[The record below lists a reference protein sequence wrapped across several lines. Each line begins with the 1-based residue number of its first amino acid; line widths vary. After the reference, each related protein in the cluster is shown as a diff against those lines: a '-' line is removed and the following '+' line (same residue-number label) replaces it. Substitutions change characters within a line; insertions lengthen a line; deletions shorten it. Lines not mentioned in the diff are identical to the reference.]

1 MRIVNFNKAG
11 VATLGVRRD
20 GEVIDLSVADKSLPR
35 DLSGLLAAGKGA
47 MNKAAR
53 AARQA
58 PKRAVVKTPR
68 SVLPPITNP
77 GKIICVG
84 LNYSDHAAEAGLKPP
99 DYPILFLRVPGSVV
113 GHGQAIIRPKASRH
127 FDYEAEMVAVIGRR
141 GRNIAKS
148 KALDHVA
155 GYSVANEGS
164 IRDYQMRS
172 SQWTLGKNFDTTG
185 AWGPDFVT
193 ADELPRGGKGLA
205 IETRLNGRVLQS
217 SSTSNMI
224 FDTRTLV
231 AVASSVM
238 TLEPGD
244 IILTGTPHGVGF
256 VRKPPIFMKAG
267 DVCVFEL
274 EGIGLLRNPV
284 GAEKR

>member
-1 MRIVNFNKAG
+1 MRIVNFKRDG

-35 DLSGLLAAGKGA
+35 DLAGLLAAGKGA
-47 MNKAAR
+47 LAKAAR

-58 PKRAVVKTPR
+58 PKRAVVKAPR
-68 SVLPPITNP
+68 TVLPPITRP
-77 GKIICVG
+77 GKIICIG

-141 GRNIAKS
+141 GRNIPKS

-164 IRDYQMRS
+164 IRDFQMRS
-172 SQWTLGKNFDTTG
+172 SQWTLGKNFDKTG

-193 ADELPRGGKGLA
+193 ADELPRGAKGLK

-231 AVASSVM
+231 SVASTVM

-244 IILTGTPHGVGF
+244 IILTGTPSGVGF
-256 VRKPPIFMKAG
+256 VRKPPVFMKAG
-267 DVCVFEL
+267 DVCEIEI

-284 GAEKR
+284 RAEK

>member
-1 MRIVNFNKAG
+1 MRIVNFRKNG

-20 GEVIDLSVADKSLPR
+20 GDVVDLSIADKSLPG
-35 DLSGLLAAGKGA
+35 DLTSLLAAGKGA

-53 AARQA
+53 AARNA
-58 PKRAVVKTPR
+58 PKRAIVKAPR
-68 SVLPPITNP
+68 TLLPPIENP

-113 GHGQAIIRPKASRH
+113 GHGQAIIRPKASKH
-127 FDYEAEMVAVIGRR
+127 FDYEAEMVAVIGKR

-148 KALDHVA
+148 RALDHVA

-164 IRDYQMRS
+164 IRDFQMRS
-172 SQWTLGKNFDTTG
+172 SQWTLGKNFDKTG

-193 ADELPRGGKGLA
+193 ADEVKKGGKGLK

-217 SSTSNMI
+217 STTANMI
-224 FDTRTLV
+224 FDTQTLV
-231 AVASSVM
+231 SVASKLM

-267 DVCVFEL
+267 DTCEIEI

-284 GAEKR
+284 RAEK